1 MVSSSGAAHEGSW
14 LGPHCDSPAA
24 VQWRQAS
31 KSHMNQAMASAQTAH
46 RFDTEGYLPV
56 FTHTYK
62 QACLCAWFWEGALA
76 EACKDCKAAS
86 LHTNKKREKERERE
100 RQRERERGVCVRIC
114 MYVFVYMYTYMCIF
128 TFIYVHTYIHI
139 YIYIRYVYMW
149 SSATFRRYVAA
160 GAILDRSGVCA

>member
-86 LHTNKKREKERERE
+86 LHTNKKRERE

-128 TFIYVHTYIHI
+128 TFIYVHTYIHTYI
-139 YIYIRYVYMW
+139 YIYGMYTCGALPP
-149 SSATFRRYVAA
+149 SGAT
-160 GAILDRSGVCA
+160 